1 MGNKRNRKSRRL
13 ETPSPDRRLSETQVE
28 TPDPGNMTS
37 TISNVI
43 VQESLDCSNSENQL
57 TEPSRISNKIQ
68 VWIQMMEEKNN
79 DRITKMRKEIY
90 NKFEMILKEI
100 KNTKSESTATNPRSE
115 TNETQGTQQSG
126 RDPKSSCL

>member
-1 MGNKRNRKSRRL
+1 
-13 ETPSPDRRLSETQVE
+13 
-28 TPDPGNMTS
+28 
-37 TISNVI
+37 
-43 VQESLDCSNSENQL
+43 
-57 TEPSRISNKIQ
+57 
-68 VWIQMMEEKNN
+68 MEEKNN
-79 DRITKMRKEIY
+79 DKITKMRKEIY